1 MSQADPTD
9 TGPSAENTSPPAHPH
24 HTDPD
29 SSQDVPAALAP
40 PSAPQQPS
48 LITESLNLPQS
59 TEEMTEDTTALTN
72 ASEGQTDQAE
82 PAAEAQ
88 VIECDQP
95 VSLEPDTEA
104 AEDDVEVCSSSSFS
118 TVSSFDYILLT
129 YNAYYNL
136 QFWIFQDNSDIS

>member
-24 HTDPD
+24 HSDPD
-29 SSQDVPAALAP
+29 SSQDVPAALSL

-59 TEEMTEDTTALTN
+59 TEETTTEDTTAPTK
-72 ASEGQTDQAE
+72 ASGGQTDQEE
-82 PAAEAQ
+82 PAAEAP

-95 VSLEPDTEA
+95 VSLEPDTDA
-104 AEDDVEVCSSSSFS
+104 AEEDVEVCSSSRFS
-118 TVSSFDYILLT
+118 TLCWVVDQNF
-129 YNAYYNL
+129 
-136 QFWIFQDNSDIS
+136 